1 MKRYRIKKGDN
12 SIKKIEIIL
21 RIQEN
26 GKIERE
32 IPILDME
39 LDSEEKIVLSEQTLS
54 FDNLAIDSGRRK
66 VYLNAQEINLTSKE
80 FDILFFLA
88 SYPGQV
94 FTHHQIYESVWDKEY
109 IFDEGNITAH
119 IGRIRKKIEPDPRHP
134 VYILTVRGVGYKFR
148 DR

>member
-1 MKRYRIKKGDN
+1 MVSEIFDR
-12 SIKKIEIIL
+12 IEIIL

-26 GKIERE
+26 GRAERE
-32 IPILDME
+32 ITLFNIGLT
-39 LDSEEKIVLSEQTLS
+39 SEKKIVLSEQILS
-54 FDNLAIDSGRRK
+54 FDNLTIDSGRRT
-66 VYLNAQEINLTSKE
+66 VYLNEQEINLTSKE

-109 IFDEGNITAH
+109 VFDEGNITAH

-134 VYILTVRGVGYKFR
+134 VCILTVRGVGYKFR

>member
-80 FDILFFLA
+80 FDM
-88 SYPGQV
+88 
-94 FTHHQIYESVWDKEY
+94 
-109 IFDEGNITAH
+109 
-119 IGRIRKKIEPDPRHP
+119 
-134 VYILTVRGVGYKFR
+134 RGME
-148 DR
+148 DAL

>member
-1 MKRYRIKKGDN
+1 MVSEIFDR
-12 SIKKIEIIL
+12 IEIIL

-26 GKIERE
+26 GRAERE
-32 IPILDME
+32 ITLFNIGLT
-39 LDSEEKIVLSEQTLS
+39 SEKKIVLSEQILS
-54 FDNLAIDSGRRK
+54 FDNLTIDSGRRT
-66 VYLNAQEINLTSKE
+66 VYLNEQEINLTSKE

-109 IFDEGNITAH
+109 VFDEGNITAH
-119 IGRIRKKIEPDPRHP
+119 IGRIRKKIEPAPKHP

>member
-94 FTHHQIYESVWDKEY
+94 FTHHQIYESVWDKSR
-109 IFDEGNITAH
+109 TKH
-119 IGRIRKKIEPDPRHP
+119 RIRKSLRIKP
-134 VYILTVRGVGYKFR
+134 VMHISKMCSGFIFLWSRNIRKQ
-148 DR
+148 DI

>member
-1 MKRYRIKKGDN
+1 MKGEKPID
-12 SIKKIEIIL
+12 KIEIIL
-21 RIQEN
+21 RILEKGKEKKEISIYNMEFASNQKISMQEQ
-26 GKIERE
+26 
-32 IPILDME
+32 L
-39 LDSEEKIVLSEQTLS
+39 LT
-54 FDNLAIDSGRRK
+54 FDNLTIDFSRRK
-66 VYLNAQEINLTSKE
+66 VYLKEQEIDLTSKE

-94 FTHHQIYESVWDKEY
+94 FTHHQIYESVWEKEY
-109 IFDEGNITAH
+109 VYDEGNITAH

>member
-1 MKRYRIKKGDN
+1 M
-12 SIKKIEIIL
+12 SIDKIEIIL
-21 RIQEN
+21 RIQEK

-32 IPILDME
+32 IPIFNME
-39 LDSEEKIVLSEQTLS
+39 FTPEEKIIQPKHILS
-54 FDNLAIDSGRRK
+54 FENLTIDFGSRK
-66 VYLNAQEINLTSKE
+66 VCLGKQEITLTSKE

-94 FTHHQIYESVWDKEY
+94 FTHHQIYESVWGKEY
-109 IFDEGNITAH
+109 VYDEGNITAH
-119 IGRIRKKIEPDPRHP
+119 IGRIRKKIEPEPRHP

>member
-1 MKRYRIKKGDN
+1 MKGEKPID
-12 SIKKIEIIL
+12 KIEIIL
-21 RIQEN
+21 RILEN
-26 GKIERE
+26 GKEKKE
-32 IPILDME
+32 ISIYNME
-39 LDSEEKIVLSEQTLS
+39 FASNQKISMQEQLLT
-54 FDNLAIDSGRRK
+54 FDNLTIDFSRRK
-66 VYLNAQEINLTSKE
+66 VYLKEQEIDLTSKE

-94 FTHHQIYESVWDKEY
+94 FTHHQIYESVWEKEY
-109 IFDEGNITAH
+109 VYDEGNITAH

>member
-1 MKRYRIKKGDN
+1 MVGEKGDI
-12 SIKKIEIIL
+12 SIRKIEIIV

-26 GKIERE
+26 GKIEKE
-32 IPILDME
+32 IPILNME
-39 LDSEEKIVLSEQTLS
+39 FVSNQKLSMQEQILT
-54 FDNLAIDSGRRK
+54 FDNLTIDFSRRK
-66 VYLNAQEINLTSKE
+66 VYLKKQEINLTPKE

-109 IFDEGNITAH
+109 VFDEGNITAH

>member
-1 MKRYRIKKGDN
+1 MKGEEPID
-12 SIKKIEIIL
+12 KIEIIL

-26 GKIERE
+26 GKSEKE
-32 IPILDME
+32 ITLFDME
-39 LDSEEKIVLSEQTLS
+39 FASDQKPVLPKQILS
-54 FDNLAIDSGRRK
+54 YDNLTIDSGRRK
-66 VYLNAQEINLTSKE
+66 VYLSDREINLTSKE

-109 IFDEGNITAH
+109 VYDEGNITAH

>member
-1 MKRYRIKKGDN
+1 MVLSVKEDEIKRV
-12 SIKKIEIIL
+12 EIIL

-26 GKIERE
+26 GKTEKE
-32 IPILDME
+32 VPILNME
-39 LDSEEKIVLSEQTLS
+39 FDLNQKPVLQEQVLA
-54 FDNLAIDSGRRK
+54 FDNLTIDSGRRK
-66 VYLNAQEINLTSKE
+66 VDLNGQEIDLTSKE

-109 IFDEGNITAH
+109 VYDEGNITAH

-134 VYILTVRGVGYKFR
+134 VFILTVRGVGYKFR